1 MSKINSL
8 GLRGGAMSSTEV
20 LTGNLEYYT
29 IFTKLDITATGD
41 YSDDTQK
48 DFESVIQVIGLRSM
62 PVLMNEPVYI
72 DGVAGNTLEA
82 YGAPTLTGDGFIL
95 RFSFEHT
102 GAHTLDTLMNEL
114 HGIVLNGGVIDT
126 RNTINMEFTK
136 QELL

>member
-1 MSKINSL
+1 MAQINSL
-8 GLRGGAMSSTEV
+8 GQRGGAMTGTEV
-20 LTGNLEYYT
+20 LTGNLEFYT
-29 IFTKLDITATGD
+29 IFTTLDITATGD
-41 YSDDTQK
+41 YSDNSQK

-72 DGVAGNTLEA
+72 DGTGGNTLDA
-82 YGAPTLTGDGFIL
+82 YGAPSLTGDGYIL

-102 GAHTLDTLMNEL
+102 GAHTVDTLKNEL

-126 RNTINMEFTK
+126 LNSVNMEFTK